1 MYKSFVSL
9 GRYILRTY
17 FHGHF
22 KSTEVAI
29 FQLLS
34 ADFNG
39 ERSTSNSLIF
49 FELIEMALLFKHSYN
64 VFCFVFVQLEN
75 QRGKHCLIILKYL

>member
-1 MYKSFVSL
+1 MSMLLASIFFFLK
-9 GRYILRTY
+9 TY

-22 KSTEVAI
+22 KSTEIAI

-34 ADFNG
+34 EDFNG

-49 FELIEMALLFKHSYN
+49 FELIETALMFKHSYN

-75 QRGKHCLIILKYL
+75 QRGKLCLIILKYL